1 MLKGFET
8 QTEPLNEYEEKE
20 LLPVVILGLTYK
32 QGKKHAVTNSHICK
46 RLRNQGYK
54 IDSARLRKI
63 INHIRVNNLVI
74 GLMAT
79 SNGYYI
85 AESKNELSDYIDSL
99 KGRENAI
106 KAVRIAI
113 ENQMNV
119 MY

>member
-1 MLKGFET
+1 MLKGFEQ
-8 QTEPLNEYEEKE
+8 QTEILNEYEQNE

-32 QGKKHAVTNSHICK
+32 VGKENAVTNSHICRCLK
-46 RLRNQGYK
+46 KQGYL
-54 IDSARLRKI
+54 IDGARLRKI
-63 INHIRVNNLVI
+63 INHIRVKNLVI

-85 AESKNELSDYIDSL
+85 AESKNELVDYISSL

-106 KAVRIAI
+106 KAVRVAM

>member
-1 MLKGFET
+1 MFQFLMVQLKE
-8 QTEPLNEYEEKE
+8 N
-20 LLPVVILGLTYK
+20 
-32 QGKKHAVTNSHICK
+32 AVTNSYICRCLK
-46 RLRNQGYK
+46 KQGYV
-54 IDSARLRKI
+54 IDGARLRKI
-63 INHIRVNNLVI
+63 INYIRVKNLII

-85 AESKNELSDYIDSL
+85 AESKSEMIDYIDSL

-106 KAVRIAI
+106 KAVRVAM